1 VSKAGAVRF
10 LNLHEYQSKDLM
22 ESYGVVVQP
31 GRMAA
36 TPAEAFEIATK
47 LQAESTCLFVLGV
60 ALAAVVDGRVY
71 VDRDSD
77 MPRVFWSFAIG
88 SSMH

>member
-1 VSKAGAVRF
+1 MDCRVLAGLIVGVIACWDCVGCDQSPFVSKAGAVRF

-36 TPAEAFEIATK
+36 SPAEALEIATK
-47 LQAESTCLFVLGV
+47 LQAEST
-60 ALAAVVDGRVY
+60 
-71 VDRDSD
+71 
-77 MPRVFWSFAIG
+77 
-88 SSMH
+88 